1 MTVSGGAKP
10 YVPTTETVNITAEME
25 EDGVTCTIT
34 TSASSAASDTL
45 TITDANDDTVTVAI
59 TTTEE

>member
-1 MTVSGGAKP
+1 
-10 YVPTTETVNITAEME
+10 ME

-34 TSASSAASDTL
+34 TTALSAASDTL